1 MIIMIL
7 TPESDTRK
15 EEKGLESGFLKNLLP
30 SVSRTEGDVV
40 PFDPLKIKHSI
51 MKETGLDQESADQ
64 ITELAVRRIISS
76 SISFLSGPHI
86 REIVCSILSEQHY
99 EDERKLYTRIGMPL
113 MDYEAILERG
123 VNENA
128 NQDMNPES
136 IHHWAANRISDEYAL
151 LRILDSEEAHAHLY
165 GNLHVHMLRYFD
177 LRPFCMEWDP
187 RMVLEHGLPPVNSWA
202 HCSKSGPAGSLRVAV
217 THLAKWLGTIQ
228 GEFSGGQGYD
238 YITTFLAPYAKG
250 LSQREIEQSMQ
261 CLIFETN
268 QIFAARGGQ
277 VPFTSISCTPTV
289 PEGLIDIP
297 AVGPHGKLSGR
308 YGDYKSECLILFDA
322 LTDVYIHGDYD
333 GKLFAFPKHEV
344 KIKKAWLKEFEPSY
358 IKLME
363 EVAKMGTPY
372 FLNMCPEWMPDE
384 IHSQCC
390 RKFLSGNQIIERCVL
405 DPEEKKT
412 SNVWE
417 NYVSIGSLQ
426 SVSLNLPRYAYIS
439 KDEDDYLRVLEENM
453 ELSAKILLKKWRLI
467 EKRLKSGH
475 LPLCSGEINGR
486 PIFNL
491 KDQNVSIGYTGL
503 NEAVKSLIGFE
514 LHENTTAYEFGR
526 RILEYMVAKCNSMS
540 EIYGISFSLWQQ
552 PAESSSGRFARL
564 DLKHFPKKAIPQS
577 KGVSA
582 YYTNSDHIRYDADIP
597 LSKRIKLQADYHP
610 IVEGG
615 VITHIWLGEQI
626 PDVLGLWE
634 LTKNICLNTNTA
646 YFAYT
651 PDFTYCPHCRKMFRG
666 GNFTCP
672 QCHSTDVKVYSRI
685 TGYYSEVDR
694 YNPGKK
700 AEWEARKREHQIK

>member
-1 MIIMIL
+1 
-7 TPESDTRK
+7 
-15 EEKGLESGFLKNLLP
+15 
-30 SVSRTEGDVV
+30 
-40 PFDPLKIKHSI
+40 
-51 MKETGLDQESADQ
+51 
-64 ITELAVRRIISS
+64 
-76 SISFLSGPHI
+76 
-86 REIVCSILSEQHY
+86 
-99 EDERKLYTRIGMPL
+99 
-113 MDYEAILERG
+113 
-123 VNENA
+123 
-128 NQDMNPES
+128 
-136 IHHWAANRISDEYAL
+136 
-151 LRILDSEEAHAHLY
+151 
-165 GNLHVHMLRYFD
+165 
-177 LRPFCMEWDP
+177 
-187 RMVLEHGLPPVNSWA
+187 
-202 HCSKSGPAGSLRVAV
+202 
-217 THLAKWLGTIQ
+217 
-228 GEFSGGQGYD
+228 
-238 YITTFLAPYAKG
+238 
-250 LSQREIEQSMQ
+250 
-261 CLIFETN
+261 
-268 QIFAARGGQ
+268 
-277 VPFTSISCTPTV
+277 
-289 PEGLIDIP
+289 
-297 AVGPHGKLSGR
+297 
-308 YGDYKSECLILFDA
+308 
-322 LTDVYIHGDYD
+322 
-333 GKLFAFPKHEV
+333 V

-363 EVAKMGTPY
+363 EVVKMGTPY

-390 RKFLSGNQIIERCVL
+390 RKFLSGNQIIEKCVI
-405 DPEEKKT
+405 DPEDKKT

-453 ELSAKILLKKWRLI
+453 ELSARILRKKLKLM

-475 LPLCSGEINGR
+475 LPLCSGEINGQ

-491 KDQNVSIGYTGL
+491 KNQNLSVGFTGL
-503 NEAVKSLIGFE
+503 NEAVKSLTGFE
-514 LHENTTAYEFGR
+514 LHENTAAYDFGR
-526 RILEYMVAKCNSMS
+526 RILEYMVAKCNSMTERDGVS
-540 EIYGISFSLWQQ
+540 YSLWQQ
-552 PAESSSGRFARL
+552 PAESSSNRFARL

-651 PDFTYCPHCRKMFRG
+651 PDFTFCPHCRKMFRG
-666 GNFTCP
+666 SNFTCP
-672 QCHSTDVKVYSRI
+672 QCNSTDVKVYSRV

-700 AEWEARKREHQIK
+700 AEWEARKREHLIK